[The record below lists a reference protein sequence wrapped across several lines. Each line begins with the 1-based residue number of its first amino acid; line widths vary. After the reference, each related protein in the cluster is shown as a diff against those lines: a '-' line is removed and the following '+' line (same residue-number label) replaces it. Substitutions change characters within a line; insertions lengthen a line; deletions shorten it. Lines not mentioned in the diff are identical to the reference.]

1 MGILY
6 NRFTP
11 EPSPTTWT
19 LIKTFTEV
27 NTNVTLPDLTGKTEL
42 LVVCDDRI
50 SLLFCLWNI
59 RSSNHYNDGASGE
72 KIYNTNTGTG
82 YRYEVNFWHYY
93 PAYHAPFLS
102 VDGYEQTSMSQR
114 QALSSVNT
122 KVYVR

>member
-6 NRFTP
+6 NRFTS
-11 EPSPTTWT
+11 EPSSTAWT

-27 NTNVTLPDLTGKTEL
+27 NTDVTLPDLTGKTEL

-50 SLLFCLWNI
+50 SLLFCLWDI
-59 RSSNHYNDGASGE
+59 RSSNHHNDGASGE

-82 YRYEVNFWHYY
+82 YRYEVNFYHYY
-93 PAYHAPFLS
+93 PAYQAPFIRVYGIEILS
-102 VDGYEQTSMSQR
+102 LSQL
-114 QALSSVNT
+114 QDLSSVNT